1 MRVAIITR
9 SGFRSPRYL
18 ATGLQRMLKRC
29 GAHADIY
36 LNGISWLDAI
46 KLRNASRRHR
56 LVATYARAWLQFWR
70 RYDAFVVSET
80 IDVAGDAQLLAPLR
94 ALGKPIFLYEVFAF
108 TGSKYWFDRVPPSA
122 PSLFDGLLVAS
133 AIHDDPLID
142 GPPIFEI
149 GLELLESQT
158 NADAKP
164 FMAML
169 DFARPGYES
178 DRELQTE
185 AIAELGL
192 PSFVLDGEYSFEK
205 IVEEY
210 DRAAVAFLAFPE
222 AFGVPIAQ
230 LQQRG
235 ALIATPRRR
244 WAKRHALLPPGSVYS
259 EADARF
265 SENFIFYNDKQ
276 DLKDQLRKAQSGY
289 RPDIVAQRFQRT
301 QPHLAG
307 GDREE
312 IHRLLE
318 FAISLRGKC

>member
-1 MRVAIITR
+1 
-9 SGFRSPRYL
+9 
-18 ATGLQRMLKRC
+18 MLKRS
-29 GAHADIY
+29 GAQADIY

-46 KLRNASRRHR
+46 KLRKASRRHR
-56 LVATYARAWLQFWR
+56 LVAAYAWAWLQSLR

-80 IDVAGDAQLLAPLR
+80 IDVAGDAPLLEPLR

-108 TGSKYWFDRVPPSA
+108 TGSKYWLDRVPPSA

-133 AIHDDPLID
+133 AIHDDPLIE

-149 GLELLESQT
+149 GLELLEPPT
-158 NADAKP
+158 TVGAKP
-164 FMAML
+164 FTAMF

-178 DRELQTE
+178 ERELQAG

-192 PSFVLDGEYSFEK
+192 PNFFLDGEYSFGE
-205 IVEEY
+205 IAEEF

-235 ALIATPRRR
+235 ALIATPRPR

-259 EADARF
+259 ETDACF
-265 SENFIFYNDKQ
+265 SENFILYSDKQ
-276 DLKDQLRKAQSGY
+276 DLKDQLRMARSRY
-289 RPDIVAQRFQRT
+289 RPDVVAQLFRQA
-301 QPHLAG
+301 QPHLSRG
-307 GDREE
+307 NLEE
-312 IHRLLE
+312 ISRWLE
-318 FAISLRGKC
+318 FVISL